1 MRRITERDFSVED
14 ARGMVRLKAAYV
26 LLEAFVMRCCSY
38 TPRRLTLFL
47 VVAAAGCLGGAAAL
61 WRPAAPDQHVVVL
74 DAQPPADMLRDEDAL
89 WPPAWSE
96 LDSGASEIG
105 APAPVHVYFM
115 YSDSALAVRRAWLRS
130 LFGWM
135 FALVAMALVA
145 AALGRIRAQRRPLP
159 LAARP
164 VRPVPVVMLLSLVL
178 PMLPQLV
185 LMHADAQLLPAVL
198 LLVASAGVGTA
209 GAMLVARRQLAAR
222 LRWAVDGPLS
232 SLPDGTL
239 ALAEVEAK
247 KLVAPASGRG
257 RTPWYRADLVAQARE
272 ESIRVGLE
280 GATVDLRAAREIAA
294 VTFSGPTG
302 EPLTVMGF
310 TQRVPAVV
318 ASVDPLSR
326 APIQPRLAGTTSLPA
341 LVFAGTRKQLQ
352 RRLRSE
358 SALLFGALAVSV
370 AAAVLALS

>member
-1 MRRITERDFSVED
+1 
-14 ARGMVRLKAAYV
+14 
-26 LLEAFVMRCCSY
+26 
-38 TPRRLTLFL
+38 
-47 VVAAAGCLGGAAAL
+47 
-61 WRPAAPDQHVVVL
+61 
-74 DAQPPADMLRDEDAL
+74 
-89 WPPAWSE
+89 
-96 LDSGASEIG
+96 
-105 APAPVHVYFM
+105 
-115 YSDSALAVRRAWLRS
+115 
-130 LFGWM
+130 
-135 FALVAMALVA
+135 
-145 AALGRIRAQRRPLP
+145 
-159 LAARP
+159 